1 MTDDNWL
8 DAKNIDN
15 IVTKIAEVCYKQ
27 PSREVICALAIVIC
41 DVADIVI
48 CDVAD
53 YDIKD
58 YVEDFKNFLLSVHT
72 QQKRDYHKH

>member
-41 DVADIVI
+41 DVAD
-48 CDVAD
+48 